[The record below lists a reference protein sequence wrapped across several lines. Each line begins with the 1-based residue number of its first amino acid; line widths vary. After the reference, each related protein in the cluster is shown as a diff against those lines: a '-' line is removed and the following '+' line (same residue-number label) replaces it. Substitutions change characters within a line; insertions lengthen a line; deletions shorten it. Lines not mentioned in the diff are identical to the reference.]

1 MPRPA
6 LPYNRLL
13 SERGVV
19 AAQDRLTK
27 NQANFVAKIAD
38 KVAEI
43 EAIRVAKSADAADF
57 ATAVEDYRT
66 SLNDAMETATA
77 TAIAAGVTADAI
89 ADSVE

>member
-27 NQANFVAKIAD
+27 NQANFDAKIAD

-77 TAIAAGVTADAI
+77 IAAGVTADAI